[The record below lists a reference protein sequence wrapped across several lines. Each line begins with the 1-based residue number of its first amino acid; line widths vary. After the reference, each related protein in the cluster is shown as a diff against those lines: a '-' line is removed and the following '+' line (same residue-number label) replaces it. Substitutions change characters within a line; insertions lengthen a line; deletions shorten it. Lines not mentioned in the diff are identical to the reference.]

1 MYFALDD
8 FGDEN
13 LAALKALT
21 DSDAQWRRIAD
32 IARSFDVPGI
42 QLSPKYQSELQLDLM
57 EIPDRIT
64 QGFRLTY
71 HLGGVFTLTSD
82 DAEKNLRQQMED
94 SHFIAV
100 SAGVE
105 DISIH
110 PPVALGCTEEEI
122 PQAVDRLAAVVA
134 HWLPKLAETGIT
146 LSLETHISPGI
157 FVLSGPEEYR
167 RFVLGLPGLK
177 ALVDVSHNQY
187 DGFDPVALVESLP
200 PGSITGLHLSDAVT
214 GVPYNKGTHLPIGQ
228 GEVDFQ
234 GILNLFDKDDSV
246 CAALE
251 VRGSAGAVADSFARL
266 KEIEAVAYKPK

>member
-1 MYFALDD
+1 LYFALDD

-21 DSDAQWRRIAD
+21 DSDAKWRHIAD
-32 IARSFDVPGI
+32 ITRSLDVPGI
-42 QLSPKYQSELQLDLM
+42 QLSPKYQDELELDLM
-57 EIPDRIT
+57 EIPDHIT

-71 HLGGVFTLTSD
+71 HLGGVFTLTTD
-82 DAEKNLRQQMED
+82 DAEKNLRQQLEA
-94 SHFIAV
+94 SHRIAV

-110 PPVALGCTEEEI
+110 PPVSMGCTEEEVH
-122 PQAVDRLAAVVA
+122 QAVDRLAAVVD
-134 HWLPKLAETGIT
+134 HWLPRLTETGIT

-167 RFVLGLPGLK
+167 RFVLRLPGLR

-187 DGFDPVALVESLP
+187 DGFNPVALIESLP
-200 PGSITGLHLSDAVT
+200 PGSVTGLHLSDTVT
-214 GVPYNKGTHLPIGQ
+214 GVSYNKGTHLPVGQ

-234 GILNLFDKDDSV
+234 GILGLFDNNDSV

-251 VRGSAGAVADSFARL
+251 VRGSARAVADSFARL
-266 KEIEAVAYKPK
+266 KEIVRHHED